1 MEFTLKKIDE
11 ELVLLKEQ
19 IKDLKTEVKPIGD
32 DFYNED
38 EVSSKLI
45 ELENRLR
52 RNNLRIDVIKEEPNE
67 TRKAC

>member
-19 IKDLKTEVKPIGD
+19 IKDLKTEVKATGD
-32 DFYNED
+32 DFYNAD

>member
-19 IKDLKTEVKPIGD
+19 IKDLKTEVKAIGD
-32 DFYNED
+32 DFYNAD

-52 RNNLRIDVIKEEPNE
+52 RNNLRIGVIKEEPNE